1 MTAADVWPRGRGVV
15 PGNLSTLIL
24 GQTLPLFTT
33 WAHTSALPDSR
44 QEKKKYM
51 AKILQNV
58 DPQTNMSGKE
68 MAVNQVE
75 KMLETGT
82 MEDVHNEAGLWID
95 YRRNKQVMNDAV
107 PSVPKMKTLLML

>member
-1 MTAADVWPRGRGVV
+1 MGTHMC
-15 PGNLSTLIL
+15 
-24 GQTLPLFTT
+24 TT
-33 WAHTSALPDSR
+33 RLKMR
-44 QEKKKYM
+44 RKKKRM

-82 MEDVHNEAGLWID
+82 MDDVHNEVGLWILQK
-95 YRRNKQVMNDAV
+95 KQT
-107 PSVPKMKTLLML
+107 SYE

>member
-1 MTAADVWPRGRGVV
+1 
-15 PGNLSTLIL
+15 
-24 GQTLPLFTT
+24 
-33 WAHTSALPDSR
+33 
-44 QEKKKYM
+44 M

-82 MEDVHNEAGLWID
+82 MEDVHNEVGLWRLQKKLAS
-95 YRRNKQVMNDAV
+95 YE
-107 PSVPKMKTLLML
+107 